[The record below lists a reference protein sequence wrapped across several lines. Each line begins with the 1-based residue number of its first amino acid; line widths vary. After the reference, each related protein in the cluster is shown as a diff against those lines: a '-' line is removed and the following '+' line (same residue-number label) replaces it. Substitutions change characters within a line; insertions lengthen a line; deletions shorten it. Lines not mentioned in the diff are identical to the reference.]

1 MSCKQRT
8 LRRSISFRGIGL
20 HTGEQVNVEIHPA
33 VANSGITFQ
42 RTDLE
47 HKPYIQAKASNVIDT
62 QLSTKVG
69 TEETYVSTIE
79 HLMAAFYGF
88 GIDNALVTIDSWEM
102 PILDG
107 SALPFLTLLDE
118 TGVQELERS
127 KKVLFVKK
135 MIEIVDKKD
144 PTRFIRVEPH
154 GVPLLSY
161 AIDFPGI
168 GSQKLSLE
176 MNGYAFCQEL
186 CFARTFCL
194 KEDID
199 IMQSL
204 GFGKGGSL
212 DNAVV
217 FSRKTGK
224 VLNPNGLRHDH
235 EFVKHK
241 ALDCIGDLALVGVPV
256 IGHVICN
263 KAGHELHT
271 ELAKKLQKIHESSVL
286 EKSDSVSSSLK
297 EHISKALSFPMSLEN
312 VKKSFKGFLTQPI

>member
-1 MSCKQRT
+1 
-8 LRRSISFRGIGL
+8 
-20 HTGEQVNVEIHPA
+20 VEIHPA
-33 VANSGITFQ
+33 TANTGITFQ
-42 RTDLE
+42 RTDLA
-47 HKPYIQAKASNVIDT
+47 HKPYIPAKANNVIDT
-62 QLSTKVG
+62 QLSTKIG
-69 TEETYVSTIE
+69 TEDDYVSTIE

-107 SALPFLTLLDE
+107 SALPFLALLDE
-118 TGVQELERS
+118 AGIEELELS
-127 KKVLFVKK
+127 KKVFIVKK
-135 MIEIVDKKD
+135 TIEVVDKKD
-144 PTRFIRVEPH
+144 PTRFVRIEPH
-154 GVPLLSY
+154 GSPLLSY

-168 GSQKLSLE
+168 GSQKLSLD
-176 MNGYAFCQEL
+176 MNGYAFCREL

-217 FSRKTGK
+217 FSKKTGK
-224 VLNPNGLRHDH
+224 VLNPNGLRHEL

-241 ALDCIGDLALVGVPV
+241 ALDCIGDLALVGNAIV
-256 IGHVICN
+256 GHVICN

-271 ELAKKLQKIHESSVL
+271 ALANKLLEAQASSALDCV
-286 EKSDSVSSSLK
+286 DSLSPSLK
-297 EHISKALSFPMSLEN
+297 EQMSQVLTFPMSLGN
-312 VKKSFKGFLTQPI
+312 VKESFKSFLTQPI